1 MDDLLIVRLATDA
14 DCDDI
19 YRVHVAAVRGLP
31 AGTQGKAG
39 IESFL
44 ATREPAVYAQEM
56 RDELLVVAEED
67 GEVIGWGAFN
77 AEKTE
82 ITNVFVHPDH
92 HRRGVG
98 SAIISVLED
107 AARTAG
113 LEWVQLQATGTAID
127 FYLATGYQ
135 SDPPVGPGAEWALMK
150 KAL

>member
-1 MDDLLIVRLATDA
+1 MDDVLIVRLATDA
-14 DCDDI
+14 DCEDI

-31 AGTQGKAG
+31 SGTQGKEG
-39 IESFL
+39 IESWL
-44 ATREPAVYAQEM
+44 ATREPAVYAKEM
-56 RDELLVVAEED
+56 RDELLVVAEESGD
-67 GEVIGWGAFN
+67 LIGWGAFN

-82 ITNVFVHPDH
+82 ITNVFVHPEH

-107 AARTAG
+107 AARASG
-113 LEWVQLQATGTAID
+113 LDSVQLQATGTAIE

-135 SDPPVGPGAEWALMK
+135 SDPPVAPGAEWALMK